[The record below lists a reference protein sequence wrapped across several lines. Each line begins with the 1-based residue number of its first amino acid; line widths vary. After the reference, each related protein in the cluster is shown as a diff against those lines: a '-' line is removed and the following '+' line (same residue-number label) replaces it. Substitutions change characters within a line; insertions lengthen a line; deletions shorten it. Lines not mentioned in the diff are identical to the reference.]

1 MALMVSGQDALLPE
15 DTQTTETNTDPVPE
29 AETEAEADTTVVD
42 PLPEDTVVDVI
53 DTTSPPN
60 EESLDN
66 SNQGSGML
74 GED

>member
-15 DTQTTETNTDPVPE
+15 DTQPTETNTDPEP
-29 AETEAEADTTVVD
+29 ETETEADTTVVD
-42 PLPEDTVVDVI
+42 PLPQDTVVDVI

>member
-1 MALMVSGQDALLPE
+1 MTLVVSGQDALLPE
-15 DTQTTETNTDPVPE
+15 DTQPTETNTDPEP
-29 AETEAEADTTVVD
+29 ETETEADTTVVD
-42 PLPEDTVVDVI
+42 SLPQDTVVDVI

-66 SNQGSGML
+66 LNQGGGML

>member
-1 MALMVSGQDALLPE
+1 MALVVSGQDALLPE
-15 DTQTTETNTDPVPE
+15 DTQPTETNTDPEPETE
-29 AETEAEADTTVVD
+29 AETEADTTVVD
-42 PLPEDTVVDVI
+42 PLPQDTVVDVI

-66 SNQGSGML
+66 LNQGSGML